1 VRLITRNGS
10 DFTDRFP
17 FIAMALKSLP
27 VRSCLIDGE
36 AIVCNENGLAVFELI
51 RGHSSKT
58 SAVLCA
64 FDLLELDGR
73 DLRRRPI
80 EEQKS
85 LLAKLL
91 HDPNLSLDVAMKKS
105 AIVLNQL
112 YETTAR
118 SSLASLASSAARA
131 SCRSGSALSIA
142 LADRLCG

>member
-1 VRLITRNGS
+1 MRLITRNGS

-36 AIVCNENGLAVFELI
+36 AIVCDENGLAVFELI
-51 RGHSSKT
+51 RGHGSKT

-80 EEQKS
+80 EERKS

-91 HDPNLSLDVAMKKS
+91 HDPNLSLDAAMKKS